1 MLANT
6 PAPPLLEV
14 RDLCVS
20 FTSRGQ
26 VIPIVENI
34 SFSIGDREILGL
46 VGESG
51 SGKSITAM
59 ALMGLID
66 APGVHVTGSAR
77 FRGRDLLA
85 LPDRQ
90 LRALRGREVAMIFQD
105 PMTAFTPV
113 YTIGWQIDEQLRVHQ
128 RLSRRQARARTVELL
143 GEMGVP
149 DPANTANRYP
159 HQLSGGLRQRA
170 MIAMALSCNPS
181 LLIADEPTTAL
192 DVTVQAQILELMRN
206 LRTTY
211 GSSVLLI
218 THDMGVVA
226 ETCDSTL
233 VLYSGRVAETGTT
246 RDLFA
251 HPQHPYTAALLA
263 SIPPMSGPR
272 PDRLPAIPG
281 GPPQPM
287 ERPVGCA
294 FAPRCAHTHATCL
307 PAPPPRFCT
316 VGPGHTVACVLPAEG
331 APLPPRSGSS
341 TSPVL

>member
-1 MLANT
+1 MPVNA
-6 PAPPLLEV
+6 PLLEV
-14 RDLCVS
+14 QNLCVS
-20 FTSRGQ
+20 FATRGQ
-26 VIPIVENI
+26 MIPIVENI
-34 SFSIGDREILGL
+34 SFSIGAQEILGL

-51 SGKSITAM
+51 SGKSVTAM
-59 ALMGLID
+59 ALMRLID
-66 APGVHVTGSAR
+66 APGVHITGMAR
-77 FRGRDLLA
+77 FKGQDLLA
-85 LPDRQ
+85 MSGKR
-90 LRALRGREVAMIFQD
+90 LRTLRGQEIAMIFQD

-128 RLSRRQARARTVELL
+128 KLSRRQARARTVELL

-149 DPANTANRYP
+149 DPLNTANRYP

-192 DVTVQAQILELMRN
+192 DVTVQAQILDLMRN
-206 LRTTY
+206 LRKTY

-226 ETCDSTL
+226 ETCDKTL

-246 RDLFA
+246 QALFA

-272 PDRLPAIPG
+272 PERLPAIPG
-281 GPPQPM
+281 SPPQPL
-287 ERPVGCA
+287 ERPAGCA
-294 FAPRCAHTHATCL
+294 FAPRCTYSHATCL
-307 PAPPPRFCT
+307 PAPPPAF
-316 VGPGHTVACVLPAEG
+316 HAINSHHKVACLLPMEG
-331 APLPPRSGSS
+331 TPLPPRFSAN
-341 TSPVL
+341 TTATV

>member
-1 MLANT
+1 MPVNA
-6 PAPPLLEV
+6 PLLEV
-14 RDLCVS
+14 QNLCVS
-20 FTSRGQ
+20 FATRGQ
-26 VIPIVENI
+26 MIPIVENI
-34 SFSIGDREILGL
+34 SFSIGEQEILGL

-51 SGKSITAM
+51 SGKSVTAM

-66 APGVHVTGSAR
+66 APGVRITGMAL
-77 FRGRDLLA
+77 FKGQDLLA
-85 LPDRQ
+85 MSGKQ
-90 LRALRGREVAMIFQD
+90 LRTLRGQEIAMIFQD

-128 RLSRRQARARTVELL
+128 KLSRRQARARTVELL

-149 DPANTANRYP
+149 DPLNTANRYP

-192 DVTVQAQILELMRN
+192 DVTVQAQILDLMRN
-206 LRTTY
+206 LRKTY

-226 ETCDSTL
+226 ETCDKTL

-246 RDLFA
+246 QALFA

-263 SIPPMSGPR
+263 SIPLMSGPR
-272 PDRLPAIPG
+272 PERLPAIPG
-281 GPPQPM
+281 SPPQPL
-287 ERPVGCA
+287 ERPAGCA
-294 FAPRCAHTHATCL
+294 FAPRCTYSHATCL
-307 PAPPPRFCT
+307 PAPPPAF
-316 VGPGHTVACVLPAEG
+316 HAINSHHKVACLLPMEG
-331 APLPPRSGSS
+331 TPLPPRFSAN
-341 TSPVL
+341 TTATV

>member
-1 MLANT
+1 MSTNT
-6 PAPPLLEV
+6 PSPPLLEV
-14 RDLCVS
+14 RNLCIS
-20 FTSRGQ
+20 FSAGGRN
-26 VIPIVENI
+26 VPIVENI
-34 SFSIGDREILGL
+34 SFNMGAQEIMGL

-51 SGKSITAM
+51 SGKSMTAM

-66 APGVHVTGSAR
+66 TPGVRITGSAR
-77 FRGRDLLA
+77 FKGQDILA
-85 LPDRQ
+85 LSGRQ
-90 LRALRGREVAMIFQD
+90 LRTLRGRELAMIFQD

-128 RLSRRQARARTVELL
+128 KLPRKQARARTVELL

-192 DVTVQAQILELMRN
+192 DVTVQAQILDLMRN
-206 LRTTY
+206 LRKTH

-226 ETCDSTL
+226 QTCERTL
-233 VLYSGRVAETGTT
+233 VLYSGRVAEAGTT

-272 PDRLPAIPG
+272 PERLPAIAG

-287 ERPVGCA
+287 ERPGGCA
-294 FAPRCAHTHATCL
+294 FAPRCAYAHTTCQ
-307 PAPPPRFCT
+307 PAPPPALYP
-316 VGPGHTVACVLPAEG
+316 VGPGHEVACVLPKEG
-331 APLPPRSGSS
+331 APLPPRLCA
-341 TSPVL
+341 TTPDAL

>member
-1 MLANT
+1 MSANS
-6 PAPPLLEV
+6 PSPPLLEV

-20 FTSRGQ
+20 FTARGQ
-26 VIPIVENI
+26 AVPIVQNM
-34 SFSIGDREILGL
+34 SFTVGTQEILGL

-51 SGKSITAM
+51 SGKSITAL

-66 APGVHVTGSAR
+66 TPGVQITGSAR
-77 FRGRDLLA
+77 FKGQDILGLSG
-85 LPDRQ
+85 RQ
-90 LRALRGREVAMIFQD
+90 LRALRGREIAMIFQD

-128 RLSRRQARARTVELL
+128 NLPRRQARARTVELL

-192 DVTVQAQILELMRN
+192 DVTVQAQILDLMRN
-206 LRTTY
+206 LRKTH

-226 ETCDSTL
+226 QTCDRTL
-233 VLYSGRVAETGTT
+233 VLYSGRVAEAGTT
-246 RDLFA
+246 QDLFA

-272 PDRLPAIPG
+272 PERLPAIPG
-281 GPPQPM
+281 GPPQPT
-287 ERPVGCA
+287 ERPKGCA
-294 FAPRCAHTHATCL
+294 FAPRCTYAHATCL
-307 PAPPPRFCT
+307 PAPPPAFCT
-316 VGPGHTVACVLPAEG
+316 VGPGHDVACVLPGEG
-331 APLPPRSGSS
+331 TPLPPRPSA
-341 TSPVL
+341 TTPYAL

>member
-1 MLANT
+1 MST
-6 PAPPLLEV
+6 DTHSHPLLDV
-14 RDLCVS
+14 RDLCIS

-26 VIPIVENI
+26 SIPIVENM
-34 SFSIGDREILGL
+34 SFSMAGRGILGL

-51 SGKSITAM
+51 SGKSVTAM

-66 APGVHVTGSAR
+66 APGVTITGSVRFKGQEILGLPAR
-77 FRGRDLLA
+77 QF
-85 LPDRQ
+85 
-90 LRALRGREVAMIFQD
+90 RALRGREIAMIFQD

-113 YTIGWQIDEQLRVHQ
+113 YTIGWQIDEQLRVHNKF
-128 RLSRRQARARTVELL
+128 SRKQARTRTIELL
-143 GEMGVP
+143 AEMGVP

-192 DVTVQAQILELMRN
+192 DVTVQAQILDLMRK
-206 LRTTY
+206 LRTTH
-211 GSSVLLI
+211 GSSILLI

-226 ETCDSTL
+226 ETCDRTL
-233 VLYSGRVAETGTT
+233 VLYSGRVAEEGTT
-246 RDLFA
+246 QDLFA

-272 PDRLPAIPG
+272 PERLPAIPG
-281 GPPQPM
+281 GPPQPA

-294 FAPRCAHTHATCL
+294 FAPRCTYTHATCL
-307 PAPPPRFCT
+307 PAPPPPFHV
-316 VGPGHTVACVLPAEG
+316 VGPGHQVACVLPTEG
-331 APLPPRSGSS
+331 RPLPQQTCS
-341 TSPVL
+341 TTSFAV

>member
-1 MLANT
+1 MPVNA
-6 PAPPLLEV
+6 PLLEV
-14 RDLCVS
+14 QNLCVS
-20 FTSRGQ
+20 FATRGQ
-26 VIPIVENI
+26 MIPIVENI
-34 SFSIGDREILGL
+34 SFSIGEQEILGL

-51 SGKSITAM
+51 SGKSVTAM

-66 APGVHVTGSAR
+66 APGVRITGMAR
-77 FRGRDLLA
+77 FKGQDLLA
-85 LPDRQ
+85 MSGKQ
-90 LRALRGREVAMIFQD
+90 LRTLRGQEIAMIFQD

-128 RLSRRQARARTVELL
+128 KLSRRQARARTVELL

-149 DPANTANRYP
+149 DPLNTANRYP

-206 LRTTY
+206 LRKTY

-226 ETCDSTL
+226 ETCDKTL

-246 RDLFA
+246 QALFA

-272 PDRLPAIPG
+272 PERLPAIPG
-281 GPPQPM
+281 SPPQPL
-287 ERPVGCA
+287 ERPAGCA
-294 FAPRCAHTHATCL
+294 FAPRCTYSHATCL
-307 PAPPPRFCT
+307 PAPPPAF
-316 VGPGHTVACVLPAEG
+316 HAINSHHKVACLLPMEG
-331 APLPPRSGSS
+331 TPLPPRFSAN
-341 TSPVL
+341 TTATV

>member
-1 MLANT
+1 MLTNT
-6 PAPPLLEV
+6 PSPPLLDV
-14 RDLCVS
+14 HNLCVS

-26 VIPIVENI
+26 VIPIVENL
-34 SFSIGDREILGL
+34 SFSIGEQEILGL

-51 SGKSITAM
+51 SGKSVTAM

-66 APGVHVTGSAR
+66 APGVHVSGSAR
-77 FRGRDLLA
+77 FKGQDLLG
-85 LPDRQ
+85 LSGRQ
-90 LRALRGREVAMIFQD
+90 MRALRGREIAMIFQD

-113 YTIGWQIDEQLRVHQ
+113 YTIGWQIDEQLRAHQ
-128 RLSRRQARARTVELL
+128 NLSRRQARTRTVELL

-192 DVTVQAQILELMRN
+192 DVTVQAQILDLMRR

-233 VLYSGRVAETGTT
+233 VLYSGRAAETGTT
-246 RDLFA
+246 QDLFA

-263 SIPPMSGPR
+263 SIPPMNGPR

-281 GPPQPM
+281 TPPQPL
-287 ERPVGCA
+287 ERPAGCA
-294 FAPRCAHTHATCL
+294 FAPRCTYTHAPCL
-307 PAPPPRFCT
+307 PAPPPAFCT
-316 VGPGHTVACVLPAEG
+316 VGPAHKVACVLPKEG
-331 APLPPRSGSS
+331 SPLPKRFCASA
-341 TSPVL
+341 TPVL

>member
-1 MLANT
+1 MPVNA
-6 PAPPLLEV
+6 PLLEV
-14 RDLCVS
+14 QNLCVS
-20 FTSRGQ
+20 FATRGQ
-26 VIPIVENI
+26 MIPIVENI
-34 SFSIGDREILGL
+34 SFSIGEQEILGL

-66 APGVHVTGSAR
+66 APGVRITGMAR
-77 FRGRDLLA
+77 FKGQDLLA
-85 LPDRQ
+85 MSGKQ
-90 LRALRGREVAMIFQD
+90 LRTLRGQEIAMIFQD

-128 RLSRRQARARTVELL
+128 KLSRRQARARTVELL

-149 DPANTANRYP
+149 DPFNTANRYP

-192 DVTVQAQILELMRN
+192 DVTVQAQILDLMRN
-206 LRTTY
+206 LRKTY

-226 ETCDSTL
+226 ETCDKTL

-246 RDLFA
+246 QALFA

-272 PDRLPAIPG
+272 PERLPAIPG
-281 GPPQPM
+281 NPPQPL
-287 ERPVGCA
+287 ERPAGCA
-294 FAPRCAHTHATCL
+294 FAPRCTYSHATCL
-307 PAPPPRFCT
+307 PAPPPAF
-316 VGPGHTVACVLPAEG
+316 HAINSHHKVACLLPMEG
-331 APLPPRSGSS
+331 TPLPPRFSAN
-341 TSPVL
+341 TTATV

>member
-1 MLANT
+1 MPVNA
-6 PAPPLLEV
+6 PLLEV
-14 RDLCVS
+14 QNLCVS
-20 FTSRGQ
+20 FATRGQ
-26 VIPIVENI
+26 MIPIVENI
-34 SFSIGDREILGL
+34 SFSIGEQEILGL

-66 APGVHVTGSAR
+66 APGVRITGMAR
-77 FRGRDLLA
+77 FKGQDLLA
-85 LPDRQ
+85 MSGKQ
-90 LRALRGREVAMIFQD
+90 LRTLRGQEIAMIFQD

-128 RLSRRQARARTVELL
+128 KLSRRQARARTVELL

-149 DPANTANRYP
+149 DPLNTANRYP

-192 DVTVQAQILELMRN
+192 DVTVQAQILDLMRN
-206 LRTTY
+206 LRKTY

-226 ETCDSTL
+226 ETCDKTL

-246 RDLFA
+246 QALFA

-272 PDRLPAIPG
+272 PERLPAIPG
-281 GPPQPM
+281 SPPQPL
-287 ERPVGCA
+287 ERPAGCA
-294 FAPRCAHTHATCL
+294 FAPRCTYSHATCL
-307 PAPPPRFCT
+307 PAPPPAF
-316 VGPGHTVACVLPAEG
+316 HAINSHHKVACVLPMEG
-331 APLPPRSGSS
+331 TPLPPRFSAN
-341 TSPVL
+341 TTATV

>member
-1 MLANT
+1 MPVNA
-6 PAPPLLEV
+6 PLLEV
-14 RDLCVS
+14 QNLCVS
-20 FTSRGQ
+20 FATRGQ
-26 VIPIVENI
+26 MIPIVENI
-34 SFSIGDREILGL
+34 SFSIGEQEILGL

-51 SGKSITAM
+51 SGKSVTAM

-66 APGVHVTGSAR
+66 APGVRITGMAR
-77 FRGRDLLA
+77 FKGQDVLA
-85 LPDRQ
+85 MSGKQ
-90 LRALRGREVAMIFQD
+90 LRTLRGQEIAMIFQD

-128 RLSRRQARARTVELL
+128 KLSRRQARARTVELL

-149 DPANTANRYP
+149 DPVNTANRYP

-192 DVTVQAQILELMRN
+192 DVTVQAQILDLMRN
-206 LRTTY
+206 LRKTY

-226 ETCDSTL
+226 ETCDKTL

-246 RDLFA
+246 QALFA

-272 PDRLPAIPG
+272 PERLPAIPG
-281 GPPQPM
+281 SPPQPL
-287 ERPVGCA
+287 ERPAGCA
-294 FAPRCAHTHATCL
+294 FAPRCTYSHATCL
-307 PAPPPRFCT
+307 PAPPPAF
-316 VGPGHTVACVLPAEG
+316 HAINSHHKVACVLPMEG
-331 APLPPRSGSS
+331 TPLPPRFSAN
-341 TSPVL
+341 TTATV